1 MSDFEPHDPLG
12 YLRQQVAEREHKI
25 REILLDLETDKAIRE
40 LQSTNGWKQLTESL
54 RAMEKSQTEKLLEMR
69 MDPQELG
76 RRQGFV
82 RALRILSRQVPLS
95 EQEIAL
101 RKSECSLLVDRNDAD
116 MRILNDGPNQ

>member
-40 LQSTNGWKQLTESL
+40 LQSTNGWKQLAESL

-82 RALRILSRQVPLS
+82 RALRILSRQAPLS